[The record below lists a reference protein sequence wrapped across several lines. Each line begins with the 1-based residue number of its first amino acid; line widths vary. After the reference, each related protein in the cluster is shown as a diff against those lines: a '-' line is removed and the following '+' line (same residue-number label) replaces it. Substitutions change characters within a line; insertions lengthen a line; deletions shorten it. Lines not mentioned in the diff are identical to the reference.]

1 MSTIATPN
9 TLRYY
14 LIFWIAQIFSL
25 LGSTIVQ
32 FVIIWWIV
40 VKFVN
45 PIFLSLAYLLGI
57 GIQIIFMPIAGVF
70 VDRWNRKLVLGIAD
84 GLQALGALG
93 LIIVFNFQNQI
104 ELDTMFWIV
113 LVLIAFRGIISSFH
127 DTAARAIIPI
137 MVPRKHLSRLNGMQF
152 IFLGVINIIGPAVGA
167 ILYQLFP
174 LTESG
179 IIIWID
185 VITFITAVIPLV
197 VISIPHINSILES
210 NGYKRAQTSFVQEFT
225 EGIQILKSKTGL
237 LPLLYVFTAINFLE
251 IPIIVLGPIFI
262 YSVHLGQA
270 TDLALVVAASQLGM
284 LLSGLWILFRREWRR
299 KAFIIIVA
307 LYIQLFG
314 YFLQVIT
321 PTGVFWFMAIGTFIF
336 GTTLPITN
344 AMFKTIF
351 QVLIPPELQGRVTA
365 ITAAISGSIM
375 PIAMLLSGPIA
386 EILGFVEFFLL
397 TIILGIIV
405 ITVMWL
411 FTDLPA
417 LDELQ
422 EMNIQ
427 KDAIGPQNVPGVTQ

>member
-1 MSTIATPN
+1 
-9 TLRYY
+9 
-14 LIFWIAQIFSL
+14 
-25 LGSTIVQ
+25 
-32 FVIIWWIV
+32 
-40 VKFVN
+40 
-45 PIFLSLAYLLGI
+45 
-57 GIQIIFMPIAGVF
+57 
-70 VDRWNRKLVLGIAD
+70 
-84 GLQALGALG
+84 
-93 LIIVFNFQNQI
+93 
-104 ELDTMFWIV
+104 
-113 LVLIAFRGIISSFH
+113 
-127 DTAARAIIPI
+127 
-137 MVPRKHLSRLNGMQF
+137 
-152 IFLGVINIIGPAVGA
+152 
-167 ILYQLFP
+167 
-174 LTESG
+174 SG